1 MSKVL
6 TNASKPLKAGD
17 VAFARRAYREMLV
30 IRAIE
35 QHCLDLSGQTPP
47 GVAGSIHL
55 CAGQEAIPVGAMA
68 ALDPE
73 VDRTVATYRG
83 HGWALAGSLAPEA
96 VLAEIRHRATGVNG
110 GRAGSALIT
119 APWAGFIGENSIV
132 GAGGPIACGVALAAK
147 RKQTGGV
154 VIVSFGDGA
163 TSQGALHE
171 SLVFAAAHAL
181 PVIFVCEHNGWSE
194 LTESA
199 EIIKVDRLAKRA
211 GGYGMSGATIDGAD
225 PVAVRDTVA
234 Q

>member
-1 MSKVL
+1 MSTML
-6 TNASKPLKAGD
+6 SNASKPLKAED
-17 VAFARRAYREMLV
+17 AAFARTAYRAMLFT
-30 IRAIE
+30 RAIE
-35 QHCLDLSGQTPP
+35 QHCLDLSVQTPP

-68 ALDPE
+68 ALDPKT
-73 VDRTVATYRG
+73 DRAIATYRG
-83 HGWALAGSLAPEA
+83 HGWALAGSLTPTE
-96 VLAEIRHRATGVNG
+96 VLAEIRHRATGING

-147 RKQTGGV
+147 LKKTGGV
-154 VIVSFGDGA
+154 VVVSFGDGA

-171 SLVFAAAHAL
+171 SFVFAAAYAL

-194 LTESA
+194 LTESS

-211 GGYGMSGATIDGAD
+211 SGY
-225 PVAVRDTVA
+225 
-234 Q
+234 